1 MTLNPFARIASLGW
15 AAWLATLVATAC
27 LCAVF
32 AYWFMQIA
40 APPAPIGPALSGP
53 ANRDRPDLAAAG
65 SLFGTPQRAQAA
77 AAPVLGNVQVLGV
90 VAAGRLGSAILIVDG
105 KPARSFA
112 VGDSIGPGQ
121 RVRTVRPDKVV
132 IDDNGRLAE
141 VPAPALTSTAV
152 LTSGVGKPRGPS
164 DPALASPASQPN
176 PGALPALGTPP
187 APVMPPASPAPL
199 SAPVM
204 PPASPAP
211 IPAPLAPSLAPG
223 APQPVRMPGSNLG
236 QGAVPGQGIPPAH
249 NLIKP
254 TTPAS

>member
-27 LCAVF
+27 LCAVL

-40 APPAPIGPALSGP
+40 APRAPIGPALSGP
-53 ANRDRPDLAAAG
+53 ANRDRPDLTAAG
-65 SLFGTPQRAQAA
+65 SLFGTPPLAQAA

-121 RVRTVRPDKVV
+121 RVRSVRPDKVV
-132 IDDNGRLAE
+132 IDDNGRMAE

-164 DPALASPASQPN
+164 DPALMSPASAAN
-176 PGALPALGTPP
+176 PGVLPVPGL
-187 APVMPPASPAPL
+187 
-199 SAPVM
+199 

-211 IPAPLAPSLAPG
+211 IPAPLAPSLPPG
-223 APQPVRMPGSNLG
+223 APPPVPIPGSSLG
-236 QGAVPGQGIPPAH
+236 HGAVPGQGIPPAN
-249 NLIKP
+249 NLVKP
-254 TTPAS
+254 ATPTS